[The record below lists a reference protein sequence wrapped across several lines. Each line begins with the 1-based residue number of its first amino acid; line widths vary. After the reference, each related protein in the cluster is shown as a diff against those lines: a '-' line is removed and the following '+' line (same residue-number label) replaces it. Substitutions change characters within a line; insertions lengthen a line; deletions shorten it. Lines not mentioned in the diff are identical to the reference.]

1 MEVGLMAECTT
12 LIIDIRKSRR
22 YDKKKRSELQQY
34 LLEIVKKLNLI
45 FEKDLIFKVTFSAGD
60 ELQGLFENTLAALM
74 YLRLLEIMVFPV
86 QIRAG
91 IGVGEWTIKVMDGES
106 TEQDGPTYHRARQAV
121 EEVYNMQT
129 QRFRIN
135 SNREKDIQANYL
147 LNVSWGYLMD
157 QNDNQN
163 MIQLISEILY
173 PFVSSKESNKYGQTA
188 SDILAIK
195 NQYGIRKSKT
205 YQSSQMFLEYA
216 DIQEPI
222 LVADKLSQEP
232 ENSIIKK
239 NISTNISKVV
249 GRTRQNIDTI
259 MKRGNIIPI
268 RTMDYMALHYIR
280 KCYGG
285 RNDI

>member
-34 LLEIVKKLNLI
+34 LLEVVKKLNLI

-173 PFVSSKESNKYGQTA
+173 PFVSSKESNK
-188 SDILAIK
+188 
-195 NQYGIRKSKT
+195 
-205 YQSSQMFLEYA
+205 
-216 DIQEPI
+216 
-222 LVADKLSQEP
+222 
-232 ENSIIKK
+232 
-239 NISTNISKVV
+239 
-249 GRTRQNIDTI
+249 
-259 MKRGNIIPI
+259 
-268 RTMDYMALHYIR
+268 
-280 KCYGG
+280 
-285 RNDI
+285 